1 MRAKGKSASCT
12 WILHYLPFLLSLIL
26 PYFLCLKFQLLSCFK
41 HLISVLLLCNQS
53 KMRRDEPN
61 QRCIKSTKDVRPFS
75 VPLGKKIISHQQTVD
90 CYILNNPREK
100 WGTSSFL
107 KTIWNKAFP
116 HSAHVRGQSWVH
128 CWLLLLSSSVTRPE
142 NDIHR
147 QLIINFCSFI
157 WTVTWCTVLSL
168 LVVFGREV

>member
-26 PYFLCLKFQLLSCFK
+26 PYFFVPEFQLLSCFNTLFLSFCCVIK
-41 HLISVLLLCNQS
+41 AKWEEMSQINVVLNQPKTWDHS
-53 KMRRDEPN
+53 RFRWA
-61 QRCIKSTKDVRPFS
+61 
-75 VPLGKKIISHQQTVD
+75 KKIISHQQTVD

-168 LVVFGREV
+168 LVVFGGEA